1 MKAMKKEKA
10 KIDEREM
17 DNDELKGKVDIKWYG
32 HSGFKIHFLD
42 KQKEHRCIYIDIWVD
57 NKNCLVKDKE

>member
-42 KQKEHRCIYIDIWVD
+42 K
-57 NKNCLVKDKE
+57 